1 MDKPLT
7 THTVRPHLA
16 GDHAAVARVI
26 LDASDAS
33 ARGEPADVVKA
44 AARFV
49 GKAGQKVL
57 QTLFG
62 QLYCAPTSR

>member
-26 LDASDAS
+26 LAASLC
-33 ARGEPADVVKA
+33 GEPADIVKA